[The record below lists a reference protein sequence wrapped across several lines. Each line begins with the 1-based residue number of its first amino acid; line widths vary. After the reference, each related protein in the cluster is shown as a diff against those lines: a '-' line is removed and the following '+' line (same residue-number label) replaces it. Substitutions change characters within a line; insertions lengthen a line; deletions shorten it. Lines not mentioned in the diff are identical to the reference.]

1 VTDDSTAEQEIEQE
15 LDELVREQVAL
26 CLEAHI
32 SQELQDEVA
41 QSQREL
47 EDLRLQLHNS

>member
-1 VTDDSTAEQEIEQE
+1 MTDNFAAQLEIEQE

-26 CLEAHI
+26 CLEARI
-32 SQELQDEVA
+32 SQELQDEVT